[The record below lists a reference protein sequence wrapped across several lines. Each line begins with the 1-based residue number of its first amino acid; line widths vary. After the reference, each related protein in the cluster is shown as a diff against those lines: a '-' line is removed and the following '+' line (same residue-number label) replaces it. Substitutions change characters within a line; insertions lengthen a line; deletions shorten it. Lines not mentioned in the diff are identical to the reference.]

1 MNGQTEAGITT
12 AATILVLF
20 TAMLDPMIS
29 LGLAVAAL
37 LGLAIYNF
45 AGRGRREQSQVPQRE
60 RPEVGPSRGRG

>member
-1 MNGQTEAGITT
+1 MNSKTEAIVGTVG
-12 AATILVLF
+12 AILVLF

-45 AGRGRREQSQVPQRE
+45 AGRGSGEQSQVPQRE